1 MLLVVFV
8 LLFILG
14 LFVFK
19 NASKWKLGWAWET
32 AAECFGLIA
41 FVASA
46 ICIIISLFIIGNNYS
61 TVDGY
66 IAKNEQLY
74 TSLVYQLE
82 NEVYENDN
90 DLGKRELYKDIEEW
104 NKDLA
109 YRKAVEDNFWTG
121 IYTPNVHD
129 QFEFIELK

>member
-1 MLLVVFV
+1 MLLVVFI

-14 LFVFK
+14 LFIFK
-19 NASKWKLGWAWET
+19 NASKWKLCWEWET
-32 AAECFGLIA
+32 AIECFGLIA
-41 FVASA
+41 FVASFV
-46 ICIIISLFIIGNNYS
+46 CIIGSLFIIGDAYA

-66 IAKNEQLY
+66 IAENEQLY
-74 TSLVYQLE
+74 ASLVYQVE

-104 NKDLA
+104 NKELA
-109 YRKAVEDNFWTG
+109 YRQATEDSAWIG
-121 IYTPNVHD
+121 IYIPNVHD

>member
-1 MLLVVFV
+1 MLLVVFI

-14 LFVFK
+14 LFIFK
-19 NASKWKLGWAWET
+19 NASKWKLDWEWE
-32 AAECFGLIA
+32 AATGCFGLITLICGA
-41 FVASA
+41 F
-46 ICIIISLFIIGNNYS
+46 CTIISLFIIGDAYA

-66 IAKNEQLY
+66 IAESEQLY
-74 TSLVYQLE
+74 ASLVYQLE

-109 YRKAVEDNFWTG
+109 YRQATEDSAWIG
-121 IYTPNVHD
+121 IYIPNVHD